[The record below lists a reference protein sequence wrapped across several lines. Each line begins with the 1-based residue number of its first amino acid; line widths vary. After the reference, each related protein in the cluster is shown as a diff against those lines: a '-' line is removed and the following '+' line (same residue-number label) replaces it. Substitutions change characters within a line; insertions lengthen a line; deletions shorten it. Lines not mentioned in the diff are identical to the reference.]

1 MLLTGWQ
8 WTAKQ
13 LLKMKVS
20 EIVSAVEGTL
30 VSGQHLLSQEIHYGF
45 SSDLMSDVL
54 TTSSDHL
61 ALITGLANSQVIRTA
76 EMSDIAVI
84 IFVRDKKVSNEMVT
98 LARENDMVLI
108 ETAFS
113 MFKTSGIL
121 YGGGLKPLF

>member
-1 MLLTGWQ
+1 LLTGWQ

>member
-1 MLLTGWQ
+1 
-8 WTAKQ
+8 
-13 LLKMKVS
+13 MKVS

-76 EMSDIAVI
+76 EMSDITVI
-84 IFVRDKKVSNEMVT
+84 VFVRDKKVSNEMVT

>member
-1 MLLTGWQ
+1 LLLTGWQ